1 MARANRLTVKSIER
15 LGPGRYSDGGRGSF
29 GLYLLVQPRAGGG
42 LRRSWAQRIRVA
54 GRETNIGLGSYPVVT
69 LPMARQ
75 KALENRRIA
84 HLGGDP
90 KCDRLTLTN
99 QQPGGN
105 WSVAPAPVIATPSPS
120 FREAARR
127 VIELRSEGWTGSRT
141 AHKWWA
147 TINQHAAALMDRPIA
162 DVTSAEVMRVLS
174 PLWHSKPATAKTLR
188 QRISTVMRWA
198 IAEGHRSDDPAGDT
212 VLAALPRHSNG
223 VRHHGA
229 AEHQQIANTLR
240 RVREARASPVARLA
254 LEFVILTAARSVEV
268 RDATWTEIDREEA
281 TWTVPAERSKIRR
294 PHRVPLSAQALQ
306 VLDRAADHASA
317 NDPLAQVFPGS
328 RRGGPM
334 SGTSLLELVKVADP
348 TATVHGF
355 RSSFRSWAADNGVD
369 RDLAEAALAHTVKG
383 VEGAYQRS
391 DLYDRRRTLMQE
403 WADYV
408 TRERDA
414 LVRGLNRQ
422 PSEKRPP

>member
-1 MARANRLTVKSIER
+1 MARANKLTVKSIER

-75 KALENRRIA
+75 KALENQRIA

-99 QQPGGN
+99 QQPVGI
-105 WSVAPAPVIATPSPS
+105 WSVTPAPVIAASSPS
-120 FREAARR
+120 FREATRR
-127 VIELRSEGWTGSRT
+127 VIELRSMGWTGNRT

-147 TINQHAAALMDRPIA
+147 TINQHASALMDRPIA
-162 DVTSAEVMRVLS
+162 DITAADVMRVLA
-174 PLWHSKPATAKTLR
+174 PLWHSKPATARTLR
-188 QRISTVMRWA
+188 QRVSTVMRWA

-212 VLAALPRHSNG
+212 VLAALPKHGNG

-229 AEHQQIANTLR
+229 ADHQQIANTLW
-240 RVREARASPVARLA
+240 RVREAKASPVARLA
-254 LEFVILTAARSVEV
+254 LEFVILTATRSAEV
-268 RDATWTEIDREEA
+268 RDATWSEIDWETA

-294 PHRVPLSAQALQ
+294 PHRVPLSTQALHL
-306 VLDRAADHASA
+306 LDRAADLG
-317 NDPLAQVFPGS
+317 NDTDSLALVFPGS

-355 RSSFRSWAADNGVD
+355 RSSFRSWAADNGAD

-391 DLYDRRRTLMQE
+391 DLYDRRRALMQQ
-403 WADYV
+403 WANYV

-414 LVRGLNRQ
+414 LVSEPNRQ
-422 PSEKRPP
+422 PCDTRHP